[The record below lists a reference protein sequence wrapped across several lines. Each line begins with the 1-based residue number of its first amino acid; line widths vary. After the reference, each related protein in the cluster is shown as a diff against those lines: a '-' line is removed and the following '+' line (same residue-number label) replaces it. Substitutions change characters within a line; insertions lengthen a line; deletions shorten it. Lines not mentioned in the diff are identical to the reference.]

1 MMEHIRESKWL
12 NILMSVLLAVLFWM
26 YVRAELDPAQTS
38 WFYHVPVEITGSSV
52 LTRQGLTVANL
63 SQSTVDLRI
72 EGPVSVLDSL
82 SRSRKDL
89 SVTLDVSKCT
99 EGENKLVYTP
109 NWPVNINTESITT
122 IDRDPETITVT
133 VEKLYTSSFNVEF
146 QLKGTVAD
154 GYQAG
159 TPAINPETVVVSGPA
174 EQVSRVKKVVAV
186 LETENLDQRFAGD
199 LPRVLPVVVV
209 KDVPLTVNF
218 QPGGGA
224 TTDDITYEIN
234 PKSLMVS
241 GAESDMESLSEIS
254 LGSVDLSKVVGT
266 NTFTF
271 PIDLDASL
279 ENVTGST
286 SATVTVTVNGLDT
299 RSFDVDNIQ
308 MVNVPDGYQVT
319 LATQVRTV
327 KVRGKQE
334 DLDNIDASQLS
345 IVADLSDVD
354 FAGLYS
360 VPASKVKVY
369 LNADSSVGVI
379 GDYTVVVNVSR

>member
-1 MMEHIRESKWL
+1 MVI
-12 NILMSVLLAVLFWM
+12 
-26 YVRAELDPAQTS
+26 
-38 WFYHVPVEITGSSV
+38 
-52 LTRQGLTVANL
+52 
-63 SQSTVDLRI
+63 
-72 EGPVSVLDSL
+72 
-82 SRSRKDL
+82 
-89 SVTLDVSKCT
+89 
-99 EGENKLVYTP
+99 
-109 NWPVNINTESITT
+109 
-122 IDRDPETITVT
+122 
-133 VEKLYTSSFNVEF
+133 
-146 QLKGTVAD
+146 
-154 GYQAG
+154 
-159 TPAINPETVVVSGPA
+159 
-174 EQVSRVKKVVAV
+174 
-186 LETENLDQRFAGD
+186 
-199 LPRVLPVVVV
+199 V
-209 KDVPLTVNF
+209 KDIPLTVSF
-218 QPGGGA
+218 LPGGGA